1 MPKKHS
7 IVDKDQPAQ
16 KENIAITNEK
26 TDREKRIMNA
36 IVNTSVVLMG
46 MLMGGFTELMM
57 NVTGTVASGMAEA
70 VSGEEAGKK
79 VGREFKQKVP
89 EANEKMKAMM
99 SDMRKDMYAQIEQ
112 NIKEIKPFMSNPIF
126 DVGPQKID
134 EYDFGIPKLT
144 EELNDETLA
153 QYSCLLVSEDAAF
166 AELFKQLTDW
176 LNSLPKTPE
185 KPKKKRTTKKQHTT

>member
-1 MPKKHS
+1 MPKKNS
-7 IVDKDQPAQ
+7 VGNKDKPVQ
-16 KENIAITNEK
+16 KEDIEISNDK

-57 NVTGTVASGMAEA
+57 NVTSTVASGMAEA
-70 VSGEEAGKK
+70 VGGEEAGKEVSK
-79 VGREFKQKVP
+79 EIKQKVP

-99 SDMRKDMYAQIEQ
+99 SDMRKDMYTQIEQ
-112 NIKEIKPFMSNPIF
+112 NIKDIKPFMSNPIF

-144 EELNDETLA
+144 EELDDGTLA
-153 QYSCLLVSEDAAF
+153 QYSYLLVSEDATF

-185 KPKKKRTTKKQHTT
+185 KPKKKDASKK